1 MKKGL
6 TLIQEDAELVELRR
20 ILHDQDADTI
30 NLLRQIACLLS
41 CHPRNL
47 ACQVQGVLEC
57 LAAALDAVAAGIFW
71 PDASGRLQPRGI
83 HPADFVI
90 KDDLLAAVAGCSQ
103 PCAFDWEGGKWSG
116 LAAPMRVGGDILGRL
131 WVLAPAGRRFSAVE
145 HEFVAIAANQLAL
158 ALENA
163 RLQDEMTQLA
173 ERRGELLR
181 RVIAAQDERCR
192 RVSRELHDEIS
203 QSLTA
208 MALDLEALHVAGQVT
223 DERTLA
229 RLDDLRTRVLAALGE
244 VNRIILDLRPTL
256 LEDMGLI
263 PALRWYAA
271 QRLEGTG
278 VKLHLRAEGV
288 DARLD
293 PHLETTLY
301 RIGQEALTN
310 IAKHAAARN
319 VWLTVRRRNGAFEL
333 AVRDDGRGFDVQQVL
348 THPDNRVGIGLFSM
362 KERATL
368 ADGTFELHSTP
379 GQGTRIIVRIPVE
392 QGKAAHEPHP
402 CPVG

>member
-1 MKKGL
+1 M
-6 TLIQEDAELVELRR
+6 
-20 ILHDQDADTI
+20 DTI
-30 NLLRQIACLLS
+30 NFLRQIACLLS
-41 CHPRNL
+41 CQPHNVAR
-47 ACQVQGVLEC
+47 QVQGVLEC
-57 LAAALDAVAAGIFW
+57 LAAALGADATGLFW
-71 PDASGRLQPRGI
+71 PDASGRWQPHSI
-83 HPADFVI
+83 HPANFAI
-90 KDDLLAAVAGCSQ
+90 TGDLLTAIEDCTQ
-103 PCAFDWEGGKWSG
+103 PCAFVWGAGKWSG

-131 WVLAPAGRRFSAVE
+131 WVLARTGRHFDAVE

-163 RLQDEMTQLA
+163 RLHDELTQLA

-181 RVIAAQDERCR
+181 RVIATQDERCR

-223 DERTLA
+223 DGRALA
-229 RLDDLRTRVLAALGE
+229 RLDNLRERVLAALGE

-256 LEDMGLI
+256 LEDMGLV

-271 QRLEGTG
+271 QRLEGSG
-278 VKLHLRAEGV
+278 VKLHLAAEDV
-288 DARLD
+288 DGRLD

-319 VWLTVRRRNGAFEL
+319 VWLTVRCQNGRFEL

-348 THPDNRVGIGLFSM
+348 THPDNRVGIGLFGM
-362 KERATL
+362 KERAAL
-368 ADGTFELHSTP
+368 AGGTFEIRSTP
-379 GQGTRIIVRIPVE
+379 GRGTCIIVRIPVE
-392 QGKAAHEPHP
+392 HGETGYEPHP
-402 CPVG
+402 CSAG